1 MKSKNMY
8 VDTLGKLRIQ
18 LKFKTYKH
26 EFKMTGKDVLDKVME
41 RLLREERYEEC
52 NRIKKLRESLNNK

>member
-1 MKSKNMY
+1 MY

-18 LKFKTYKH
+18 SKFKTYKH